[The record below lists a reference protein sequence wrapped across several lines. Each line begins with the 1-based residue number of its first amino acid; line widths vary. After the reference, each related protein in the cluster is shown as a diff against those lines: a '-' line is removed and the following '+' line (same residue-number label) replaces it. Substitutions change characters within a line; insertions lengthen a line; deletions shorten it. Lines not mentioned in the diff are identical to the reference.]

1 MSQIDLK
8 SYFKLGLDSTND
20 ATEQAGLINTIRTPV
35 DTQSRQLNR
44 VTFKVPKIGMLT
56 ADSHINL
63 RFTSLG
69 DYKGLNLINGA
80 LGAVQRFRVLV
91 GNKVLTDIERP
102 ALMENVKLYS
112 SRTLSHLQDFERMF
126 LGNSLDLVT
135 DLDNGDF
142 TLGDAGSA
150 VINDSGDVSIE
161 RQYLLTSGECKTFGL
176 PIRMLGASFLETAS
190 LPVFLLGS
198 REMIIELT
206 FEDDARQYAIGGSI
220 SKNTLQVDLVNVELV
235 STHIMLDE
243 KLESEQIAGLRN
255 KPAMYPLIDTYLI
268 KGVLPAGANGTKA
281 TNLYRLNIQNREV
294 HRVLMATPKLVG
306 SHDDFF
312 GNQASEGCGDEEL
325 QVKAN
330 GLNVFDRPITNSA
343 TIYQLLNYYNGGLS
357 LKFPYQVFHGTE
369 YATSQQSFDVGVSEM
384 LGNQHYIGLDFK
396 NGNNGI
402 QGSGT
407 VMTSAL
413 EVEYSNTPNNGSG
426 ENTQKDAHDVFFY
439 VSYSKMLQIGANMIN
454 VSF

>member
-35 DTQSRQLNR
+35 DTQSAQLNR
-44 VTFKVPKIGMLT
+44 VTFKVPKMGMLT
-56 ADSHINL
+56 GDSHVNL
-63 RFTSLG
+63 RFKSLG

-80 LGAVQRFRVLV
+80 LGSVQRFRVLV

-112 SRTLSHLQDFERMF
+112 SRTLSHLMDFERMF
-126 LGNSLDLVT
+126 LGNSLDLIT
-135 DLDNGDF
+135 DLDDGNF
-142 TLGDAGSA
+142 ALGDSGSA
-150 VINDSGDVSIE
+150 VINDAGNVSIE

-176 PIRMLGASFLETAS
+176 PLRMLGASFLETAS

-198 REMIIELT
+198 RDMIVEIT

-220 SKNTLQVDLVNVELV
+220 SKNTLSVDLPNVELIT
-235 STHIMLDE
+235 THVMLNE
-243 KLESEQIAGLRN
+243 ELEAEQIANLRN
-255 KPAMYPLIDTYLI
+255 SPAMYPLIDTYLI
-268 KGVLPAGANGTKA
+268 KGVLPAGANGVKA

-312 GNQASEGCGDEEL
+312 GNQASEGCGDEEI

-330 GLNVFDRPITNSA
+330 GLNIFDRPVSNAA

-357 LKFPYQVFHGTE
+357 LKVPYQIFNGTE
-369 YATSQQSFDVGVSEM
+369 YATTQQDFDVDLSEM
-384 LGNQHYIGLDFK
+384 IGNQHFIGLDFK

-413 EVEYSNTPNNGSG
+413 EVEYSNTPNNGTG
-426 ENTQKDAHDVFFY
+426 EDTQRAAHDVFFY